1 MMKTRKPQTNIT
13 VVYFNNVIEI
23 PVDGFSDKLIIPDV
37 ENRTVEEMVL
47 LGIQYSTKISK
58 AKAGAIGE
66 NLVMNLTK
74 AV

>member
-58 AKAGAIGE
+58 AKAGTIGE